1 MPDINFIFF
10 LDVFRKFNSQL
21 IRKRYFPDKIIIV
34 ISLKG
39 WGEGLDSTESWSFLS
54 QGFGFAH
61 HEIFQNF
68 GVLLLLFF
76 HSLRFH
82 RKGDVF
88 SEICFGDHGCFHI
101 RILRDR
107 NQAYFLHIQKC
118 DIWLWS
124 IQFFFDWRMLFQRD
138 QSPSLHQLFIFGI
151 HLLLGNGKGSFRLFV
166 RDTDS
171 IVKKCIKFCFLFDK
185 GGISGEVGIH
195 VFGVGLQLPP
205 FLFTHNLNLHIA
217 IFDGIRL

>member
-1 MPDINFIFF
+1 MLTWNLEFTLFLRIMNLVGFYLCPYKICLFYFFSESPPILSSFEESLNEHWVVSMPDINFIFF

-107 NQAYFLHIQKC
+107 NQAYFLHI
-118 DIWLWS
+118 
-124 IQFFFDWRMLFQRD
+124 
-138 QSPSLHQLFIFGI
+138 
-151 HLLLGNGKGSFRLFV
+151 
-166 RDTDS
+166 
-171 IVKKCIKFCFLFDK
+171 
-185 GGISGEVGIH
+185 
-195 VFGVGLQLPP
+195 
-205 FLFTHNLNLHIA
+205 
-217 IFDGIRL
+217 